1 MTLDIPVYG
10 SSKNVAQ
17 DDPELRMNLYPEK
30 VSDEVYTL
38 KSRAGH
44 TVSGQFGFAGGGR
57 GQIVLNGRHFGIRG
71 FAFCEMVDG
80 VSVTLGILE
89 TNIGDCQLVGCL
101 PPNGDGQILIVGP
114 NEKEGYAFQ
123 IQSNVFTRL
132 TEAEHGFVGGGSQAV
147 FFGGRA
153 FVIKKGSG
161 QFQCSL
167 PYNFLDWPGDAF
179 GTAEFDSDNLLAIDT
194 NGNYLMLFG
203 KQTCE
208 TWVFQNTLPL
218 PVSPTNSTFRIGIL
232 APQAHICFENDFYWS
247 TQCFDIRYCKSSK
260 C

>member
-1 MTLDIPVYG
+1 MLFR
-10 SSKNVAQ
+10 S
-17 DDPELRMNLYPEK
+17 
-30 VSDEVYTL
+30 
-38 KSRAGH
+38 
-44 TVSGQFGFAGGGR
+44 
-57 GQIVLNGRHFGIRG
+57 
-71 FAFCEMVDG
+71 
-80 VSVTLGILE
+80 
-89 TNIGDCQLVGCL
+89 
-101 PPNGDGQILIVGP
+101 NGDGQILIVGP

-232 APQAHICFENDFYWS
+232 APQAHICFENDFYWFGGNAQGKGVVYS
-247 TQCFDIRYCKSSK
+247 LSPGGTPQVISDYSISRNIAPIPEQSDAFMYAYQDLGHKFV
-260 C
+260 